1 MATMT
6 EKLILFDFDGVIA
19 DSFEVFFREFTA
31 ACSEMG
37 FDRLNSKDAF
47 LNLFEGNLL
56 FNVIKIG
63 FPPWKLRELF
73 NRFQPR
79 IAKANDS
86 VSAFDGIREMLHHL
100 SAKYP
105 VYIISSNL
113 TEAVQRFL
121 LREGIDN
128 IRDVLGADVE
138 TSKVKKIKR
147 VWKKHPKAIA
157 YYIGDTSGDV
167 YEGKEAGAI
176 TIAVTWGWHE
186 VDRLTKAKPHH
197 LVHTPEELQH
207 ILLSETNN

>member
-1 MATMT
+1 MT

-19 DSFEVFFREFTA
+19 DSFEIFFREFTS
-31 ACSEMG
+31 ACTEMG
-37 FDRLNSKDAF
+37 FDRLNSKVAF

-56 FNVIKIG
+56 FNIVKAG

-86 VSAFDGIREMLHHL
+86 VSVFDGIREMLAHL

-121 LREGIDN
+121 VREKIDT
-128 IRDVLGADVE
+128 IQDVLGADVE

-147 VWKKHPKAIA
+147 VWKKHPESIA

-186 VDRLTKAKPHH
+186 IERLIKAKPHY
-197 LVHTPEELQH
+197 LVHSPEELEQL
-207 ILLSETNN
+207 LLSKTID

>member
-1 MATMT
+1 MP

-19 DSFEVFFREFTA
+19 NSFEIFFREFTS
-31 ACSEMG
+31 ACTEMG
-37 FDRLNSKDAF
+37 FDRLNSKEAF

-56 FNVIKIG
+56 FNVIKAG

-86 VSAFDGIREMLHHL
+86 VSAFKGIHEMLARL
-100 SAKYP
+100 SAEYP

-121 LREGIDN
+121 VREGIDG
-128 IRDVLGADVE
+128 IKDVLGADIE

-167 YEGKEAGAI
+167 YEGKDAGAI
-176 TIAVTWGWHE
+176 TIAVAWGWHNLE
-186 VDRLTKAKPHH
+186 RLTKAQPHH
-197 LVHTPEELQH
+197 LVHTPEELKE
-207 ILLSETNN
+207 LLLHNNEG

>member
-1 MATMT
+1 MK

-19 DSFEVFFREFTA
+19 DSFEVFFREFTS

-37 FDRLNSKDAF
+37 FNRLNSREAF

-86 VSAFDGIREMLHHL
+86 VSAFDGIHEMLRHL
-100 SAKYP
+100 SEKHP

-121 LREGIDN
+121 LREGINTN
-128 IRDVLGADVE
+128 IRDILGADVE

-147 VWKKHPKAIA
+147 VWKQHPTATA

-186 VDRLTKAKPHH
+186 VERLTRAKPHH
-197 LVHTPEELQH
+197 LVHTPDELEQ
-207 ILLSETNN
+207 ILLSETTN

>member
-1 MATMT
+1 MT
-6 EKLILFDFDGVIA
+6 EKKLILFDFDGVIA
-19 DSFEVFFREFTA
+19 NSFDVFFREFTS
-31 ACSEMG
+31 ACTEMG
-37 FDRLNSKDAF
+37 FDRLNSKEAF

-56 FNVIKIG
+56 FNVIKAG

-86 VSAFDGIREMLHHL
+86 VFPFVGIREMLSRL
-100 SAKYP
+100 SAEHP

-121 LREGIDN
+121 IREGISG
-128 IRDVLGADVE
+128 IQDVLGADVE

-147 VWKKHPKAIA
+147 VWKKHPRAMA

-186 VDRLTKAKPHH
+186 KERLTKARPHF
-197 LVHTPEELQH
+197 LVHTPGELEEL
-207 ILLSETNN
+207 ILKNISDD